1 MNAIIQN
8 IPYFEIDGAR
18 YDIKRNRYLQAEFDE
33 MKKSRSFSDDEELEY
48 VREQELSEQLEK
60 LSKRKDELYDKYLE
74 TFDEE
79 DEAKFNKANMAYDIL
94 LQKLAESKGV
104 IAKKRKELI
113 EIGEALIIKALTLND
128 NGETIRTQN
137 EAEHIWARFREEF
150 GEVTKMEFVIF
161 TINYIVGN
169 DDDDTVNPFIAQAKA
184 KAEQKANMK
193 KGIAKAR

>member
-8 IPYFEIDGAR
+8 IPYFEIDGNR
-18 YDIKRNRYLQAEFDE
+18 YTIKRNRYLQAEFDE